1 MSVDE
6 VINNAEALINGTEVN
21 YTEAS
26 MNSLKDALSSLKKI
40 KAAYTTDKDPMLADI
55 VIIMVKI
62 LTECQDMVL

>member
-26 MNSLKDALSSLKKI
+26 MNSLKDALSALKKI
-40 KAAYTTDKDPMLADI
+40 KA
-55 VIIMVKI
+55 KI
-62 LTECQDMVL
+62 YNRQGSNACRYRK